1 MVSEVSEV
9 SEMLELS
16 EVSEVPDVSI
26 SSLPS
31 PFPVTT
37 VEIDFKELAA
47 EQQ

>member
-1 MVSEVSEV
+1 MVSEV
-9 SEMLELS
+9 S